1 MDVSALL
8 KDGGATA
15 WAAAGLG
22 VLACLCG
29 LALLA
34 GTLFGARSSILRGM
48 AFITVA
54 LALAAT
60 VCGVAG
66 TLTGRGATEDAVRKQ
81 RPATAERLRRAGW
94 VESRANVSV
103 ALPLTAPAALLALA
117 GFVVASRR
125 RQLEEITDAGQPS
138 GAGLFILLLLF
149 FGAAWVFAGRL
160 WKQPMPGRDL
170 DDASWKVL
178 DLADALDA
186 NEWDKC
192 FTTPWSLGAATPAH
206 ALSAHANNQK
216 RCAEHFTTSDDLRR
230 LLSAAWLDDPIL
242 RDALNKRINEPP
254 PAPAPP

>member
-66 TLTGRGATEDAVRKQ
+66 TLTGRGTTEDSVRKQ

-94 VESRANVSV
+94 SESRANVQV

-125 RQLEEITDAGQPS
+125 RQLEDTEAGPPA
-138 GAGLFILLLLF
+138 GAGLFVLLLLF
-149 FGAAWVFAGRL
+149 FGAGWVFAGRL
-160 WKQPMPGRDL
+160 WKQPLPGREL

-178 DLADALDA
+178 DLADA
-186 NEWDKC
+186 
-192 FTTPWSLGAATPAH
+192 
-206 ALSAHANNQK
+206 
-216 RCAEHFTTSDDLRR
+216 
-230 LLSAAWLDDPIL
+230 
-242 RDALNKRINEPP
+242 
-254 PAPAPP
+254 